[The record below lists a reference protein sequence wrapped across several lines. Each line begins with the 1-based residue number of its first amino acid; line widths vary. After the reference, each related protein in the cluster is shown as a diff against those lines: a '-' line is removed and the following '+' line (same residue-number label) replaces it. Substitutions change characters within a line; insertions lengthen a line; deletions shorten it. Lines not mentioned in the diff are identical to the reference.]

1 MNADVLV
8 KYDEKFKKVFSAN
21 PQQQLQADIMY
32 NQIIEV
38 FDAQEKQYHVMRRHL
53 DLRNLTQVLSKQ
65 PRVLILNCHGGQVQ
79 GATETYLSFEHSDNY
94 TMRHVINEK
103 ELVKILEVW
112 KNTNVHL
119 VIISACHSSKIGQL
133 FHTVGKVPVVISINS
148 DVKVYEKAAESFN
161 QNLLSFLLQGQSP
174 RQAFNFSKQLILA

>member
-65 PRVLILNCHGGQVQ
+65 PRVLILNCHGG
-79 GATETYLSFEHSDNY
+79 
-94 TMRHVINEK
+94 
-103 ELVKILEVW
+103 
-112 KNTNVHL
+112 
-119 VIISACHSSKIGQL
+119 
-133 FHTVGKVPVVISINS
+133 
-148 DVKVYEKAAESFN
+148 
-161 QNLLSFLLQGQSP
+161 
-174 RQAFNFSKQLILA
+174 